1 MSYWIFSGGCVVF
14 FGDAMFFV
22 EGSRY
27 VGLIL
32 FQEGLDLFFPMVE
45 LSFRI
50 LVLLLAAADL
60 LFWPPPLVMANGDG
74 GSYVWFNLQKIWSMC
89 FRHPLLPTTV
99 EHTAPLLRPPH
110 LWSLLLVGTAV
121 LFGSGVVPWRW
132 SFLKQWT
139 APVARKMKDR
149 DLVVCFNVIL
159 FYVEVS
165 IVKEV
170 IF

>member
-1 MSYWIFSGGCVVF
+1 MNYGGIIFRS
-14 FGDAMFFV
+14 
-22 EGSRY
+22 
-27 VGLIL
+27 
-32 FQEGLDLFFPMVE
+32 
-45 LSFRI
+45 

-60 LFWPPPLVMANGDG
+60 LFRPLLVMANGSV
-74 GSYVWFNLQKIWSMC
+74 GSYVRFNLQKIWSMC
-89 FRHPLLPTTV
+89 FRRLLLPTV
-99 EHTAPLLRPPH
+99 FEHTTPLLRPPH
-110 LWSLLLVGTAV
+110 LWSLLLVGTVV